1 MRIKEIF
8 SNAIWNTFKNFKFV
22 ILLWFTNAALAF
34 VIAVP
39 VYALLVDN
47 LQHSILS
54 DKLAVEFDY
63 LWFIQFMSIYK
74 NTISHLPLL
83 IYAIVGIYL
92 IIQSFYLGGLISVYN
107 NTEKNHIS
115 DFFYGGVKYFSRF
128 IKVLLVSLFF
138 IAIAFIVNDLIG
150 ELIKYIFRDY
160 DYQLTDF
167 ILRSLRYLLLI
178 LLIGI
183 VFIISDYSRLVI
195 AIKDSSKVFKSI
207 YDSIIIIKNNFS
219 QIFIIFLI
227 TSIMGAIG
235 AIIYNIVEIFVP
247 SEPYP
252 FLILSFILQQL
263 LIIFRLLI
271 RMLFVAT
278 EVIIYKD
285 ISADYFDSEI
295 NELKTGVN

>member
-1 MRIKEIF
+1 MNIKGIF
-8 SNAIWNTFKNFKFV
+8 SISVWNTFKNFKFV
-22 ILLWFTNAALAF
+22 ILFWFTNAALAF
-34 VIAVP
+34 LISIP
-39 VYALLVDN
+39 IYALFIDN

-54 DKLAVEFDY
+54 DKLAIEFDY

-74 NTISHLPLL
+74 NTIDHLPLVT
-83 IYAIVGIYL
+83 YAVVGIYI
-92 IIQSFYLGGLISVYN
+92 IIQAFYVGGLISVFN
-107 NTEKNHIS
+107 NVGKNHVS
-115 DFFYGGVKYFSRF
+115 DFFYGGVKYFVRF
-128 IKVLLVSLFF
+128 IKVLVVSMFF
-138 IAIAFIVNDLIG
+138 IVTAFIINNLLGDLL
-150 ELIKYIFRDY
+150 EYLFRDK

-183 VFIISDYSRLVI
+183 TVIISDYSKVI
-195 AIKDSSKVFKSI
+195 IGIKDNNNVFKSI
-207 YDSIIIIKNNFS
+207 YEAIITIKNNFFL
-219 QIFIIFLI
+219 IFITFLV
-227 TSIMGAIG
+227 TSVFGAIG

-278 EVIIYKD
+278 EVIIYND
-285 ISADYFDSEI
+285 LSADYTYAEV
-295 NELKTGVN
+295 NESKVGVK

>member
-54 DKLAVEFDY
+54 DKLAIEFDY
-63 LWFIQFMSIYK
+63 LWFLQFMSIYK

-150 ELIKYIFRDY
+150 ELIKYLFRDY

-227 TSIMGAIG
+227 TSIFGAIG

-252 FLILSFILQQL
+252 FLMLSFILQQL

-295 NELKTGVN
+295 NELKTGVI

>member
-39 VYALLVDN
+39 VYALLIDN

-54 DKLAVEFDY
+54 DKLAIEFDY

-128 IKVLLVSLFF
+128 IKVLFVSLFF
-138 IAIAFIVNDLIG
+138 IAMAFIVNDLLG
-150 ELIKYIFRDY
+150 ELIKYLFRDY

-207 YDSIIIIKNNFS
+207 YDAIIIIKNNFS

-227 TSIMGAIG
+227 TSIFGAIG

-285 ISADYFDSEI
+285 ISADYFDTDF
-295 NELKTGVN
+295 NELKTGDN